1 MEELDRYIN
10 KHQGQ
15 VQDFWEKLFLL
26 INLERERTC
35 KQGGEGRERENI
47 FF

>member
-1 MEELDRYIN
+1 MQELDRYIN

-35 KQGGEGRERENI
+35 KQRGRGERERI
-47 FF
+47 SFF